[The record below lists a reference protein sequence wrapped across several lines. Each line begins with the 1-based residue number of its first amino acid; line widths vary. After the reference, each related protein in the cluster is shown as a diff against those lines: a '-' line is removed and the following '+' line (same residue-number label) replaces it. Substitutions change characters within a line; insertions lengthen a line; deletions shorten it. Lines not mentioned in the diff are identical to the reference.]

1 MIHGCVDWVTFRVVA
16 RRREI
21 RTVIAPLSLVSFF
34 MGLWVNGGGN
44 VLWGC

>member
-21 RTVIAPLSLVSFF
+21 RTVIAPLSLVSFWVE
-34 MGLWVNGGGN
+34 LWVKGGVD
-44 VLWGC
+44 VLWVC

>member
-21 RTVIAPLSLVSFF
+21 RTVIAPLSLVSFWVESWVT
-34 MGLWVNGGGN
+34 GGVDVLWV
-44 VLWGC
+44 C